1 MPLYSLEGPLPDLVA
16 PVVIAAF
23 DGWVDAG
30 SAATAVLDVLGDG
43 APVIARFDADQ
54 LYDYRSR
61 RPTLTIRNGRL
72 DSLDWPE
79 LTLRAARFDDRDL
92 LVLTGEEPDD
102 RWHQLAADTVELLAS
117 LGASQ
122 WISLGAIPAAV
133 AHTRAGPSSG
143 PRRATDCSAAASTRG
158 RRGSCACRRAALS
171 MLKIAVAESGV
182 PSVGYFAQIPHY
194 VSGPYALAALE
205 LLRALERHLDVVLPR
220 GDLEAEGRQLRQRLD
235 AATAAD
241 DTTRQYVEKL
251 EAMIDEERQPSGDD
265 LIAEIE
271 QFLRGQGRRRTVL
284 AAGGPSWKDGK
295 PSVPARG
302 GPSPSGRGSWR
313 TRAPGSRGP
322 RRRPARR
329 PARTRPRSG
338 SRRCPASQPGLVRDR
353 ADEVARAHPG
363 RPARADEQAGD
374 AGPRPRRGGPGR
386 PGRPSPSRH
395 AVAR

>member
-30 SAATAVLDVLGDG
+30 SAATTVLDVVGDG
-43 APVIARFDADQ
+43 APVVARFDADQ

-72 DSLDWPE
+72 DSLLWPE
-79 LTLRAARFDDRDL
+79 LTLRAARFDDRDI

-102 RWHQLAADTVELLAS
+102 RWHQLAADTVELLTS
-117 LGASQ
+117 LGVSQ

-133 AHTRAGPSSG
+133 AHTRAVPILGTASRDGLLRGGVNPGPAGLLRVPS
-143 PRRATDCSAAASTRG
+143 
-158 RRGSCACRRAALS
+158 AALS
-171 MLKIAVAESGV
+171 MLEIAGAESGG

-205 LLRALERHLDVVLPR
+205 LLRSVERHLDIVLPR

-271 QFLRGQGRRRTVL
+271 QFLRGQSD
-284 AAGGPSWKDGK
+284 GGPS
-295 PSVPARG
+295 
-302 GPSPSGRGSWR
+302 
-313 TRAPGSRGP
+313 
-322 RRRPARR
+322 
-329 PARTRPRSG
+329 
-338 SRRCPASQPGLVRDR
+338 
-353 ADEVARAHPG
+353 
-363 RPARADEQAGD
+363 
-374 AGPRPRRGGPGR
+374 
-386 PGRPSPSRH
+386 
-395 AVAR
+395 